1 MVKRINLLA
10 VALISLVVLVLGN
23 CTAQTI
29 NEKKETSVK
38 EIDLSQYKDTKP
50 KQMTRLL
57 FIHHSTGGQWLAD
70 KGDTQDIIPDTCL
83 HQTHPNGGGLRALL
97 IKNNYQVHEAAYKSA
112 IGEKTDVCDWNAK
125 FRDKMDL
132 ILRCDQQD
140 KLYKD
145 AAEKNTIVMFKSC
158 FPNNDIES
166 EGKEPGDPDSP
177 VRTTV
182 NVKAAYKK
190 LIGYFRAH
198 PKTLFVVVTAPP
210 LAKNV
215 PSRTKEFIKNLIG
228 SETSVQAVGERAR
241 RFNNW
246 LKDPEKGWL
255 ANYEGKNVVVF
266 DYYDVLTRNGES
278 NYSMYATRNGL
289 DSHPSAEGNAIA
301 AQEFVP
307 FLNKVLNRLTAAQ

>member
-1 MVKRINLLA
+1 MNVLA
-10 VALISLVVLVLGN
+10 VAVTALFTLVLGN
-23 CTAQTI
+23 CTAQKI
-29 NEKKETSVK
+29 NEKKETNVRG
-38 EIDLSQYKDTKP
+38 IDLSQYKDTKP

-70 KGDTQDIIPDTCL
+70 KGDAQDIIPDACL
-83 HQTHPNGGGLRALL
+83 YQTHPNGGGLRALL

-112 IGEKTDVCDWNAK
+112 IGEKTDVNDWNAK
-125 FRDKMDL
+125 FRDKMDA
-132 ILRCDQQD
+132 ILKCDLQD
-140 KLYKD
+140 MSYKD
-145 AAEKNTIVMFKSC
+145 AGVKNDVIMFKSC
-158 FPNNDIES
+158 FPNNDIAS

-177 VRTTV
+177 VKTTA
-182 NVKAAYKK
+182 NFKAAYTK
-190 LIGYFRAH
+190 LLGYFRAH
-198 PKTLFVVVTAPP
+198 PKTLFVCVTAPP

-215 PSRTKEFIKNLIG
+215 PSRTKDFIKNIIG
-228 SETSVQAVGERAR
+228 SKTSVQAVGERAR

-278 NYSMYATRNGL
+278 NYSLYATRNGL

-307 FLNKVLNRLTAAQ
+307 FLNKALNRLTAAQ